1 MAQSLALSLLVLVL
15 AFCIPWTQGSDG
27 GAQDCCLRYSQ
38 RKIPLKAVRSYRKQ
52 EPSLGCAIPAV
63 VFSPRKRSQ
72 PELCADPKEAWVQ
85 QLMQRLDKPPARQK
99 PVQDCKKDKGGSK
112 SGKKGK
118 GTKGCKS
125 PSHPSSALPGLRL
138 RKDHSP
144 VPSLEPRSPHHL
156 TRALSPNPR
165 GKKRAGRKEGLGHRT
180 ASWCRPPSPLL
191 LHHPPL
197 LYSLPYPAWLSGP
210 HRARPREAEE
220 GESPRKCERRQQD
233 CPLRG
238 KVTQDTG
245 PDPAPHC
252 NPPLPYKCN
261 LY

>member
-1 MAQSLALSLLVLVL
+1 MGREE
-15 AFCIPWTQGSDG
+15 T
-27 GAQDCCLRYSQ
+27 
-38 RKIPLKAVRSYRKQ
+38 
-52 EPSLGCAIPAV
+52 
-63 VFSPRKRSQ
+63 
-72 PELCADPKEAWVQ
+72 
-85 QLMQRLDKPPARQK
+85 
-99 PVQDCKKDKGGSK
+99 
-112 SGKKGK
+112 
-118 GTKGCKS
+118 GTSTS

-261 LY
+261 LYLTEQRAVPASYPSICSCVFVSTGKPVSLHRGVTHSGVPGKSSGWRILCSQLPRESPCLPGAHTCGR